1 MYMTIMQ
8 SKWENVKKIKYG
20 GECEKFYSLTE
31 LICIS
36 NENEFN
42 TKFCSEVLK
51 LTFFVIIW

>member
-1 MYMTIMQ
+1 MQ